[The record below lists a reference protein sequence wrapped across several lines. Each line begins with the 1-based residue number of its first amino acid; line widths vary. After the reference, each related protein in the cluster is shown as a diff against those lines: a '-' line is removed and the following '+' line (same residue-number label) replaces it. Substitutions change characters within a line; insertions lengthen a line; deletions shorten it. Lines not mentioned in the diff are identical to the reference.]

1 LEPLVAST
9 DQYLADKIRDERRK
23 LERSIQELGKT
34 LILLEANYRSDVPLE
49 EQDYVLEQFGD
60 MVELATEVQYRTV
73 LITGL
78 EEIPRVG

>member
-1 LEPLVAST
+1 MEPLVAST
-9 DQYLADKIRDERRK
+9 DEYLSNKIRDERRK

-34 LILLEANYRSDVPLE
+34 MALLETRYSAEVPLE
-49 EQDYVLEQFGD
+49 DQAYVLEQFGD
-60 MVELATEVQYRTV
+60 LVELATEIQYRTV